1 MKHHF
6 FVSEIPGYDAV
17 FYFRRKVVADRMCI
31 RHTANTFACMRI
43 PPVRASPDTPNVQ
56 NGESLR

>member
-17 FYFRRKVVADRMCI
+17 FYFRRKVVAENGTGCVFVI
-31 RHTANTFACMRI
+31 PRI
-43 PPVRASPDTPNVQ
+43 H
-56 NGESLR
+56 SLV